1 MIMSERI
8 RTFDDALY
16 NMVLYRAREQDAYI
30 LLFSSVNPFRKDE
43 QHTYKNYK
51 DAFKAFQS
59 NYHYY
64 TGKRIADV
72 SEEQFL
78 GLKEGF
84 LG

>member
-8 RTFDDALY
+8 RTFDDTTY
-16 NMVLYRAREQDAYI
+16 DMILYRDSEQDAYV
-30 LLFSSVNPFRKDE
+30 LLFSSVNPFKKDE
-43 QHTYKNYK
+43 QHNYKHYK

-64 TGKRIADV
+64 TGERIANV
-72 SEEQFL
+72 PEEQFL